1 MRIGINTLF
10 MIPEHVGGTEI
21 YLRNL
26 LINLAKIDNEN
37 EYILFTNKENFGT
50 FGIEQDNFSEVLCNI
65 PARLRPLRMLWE
77 QLVLPLQIKKHNI
90 DILHSPGYVS
100 PLLASCPSVVTIHDM
115 QYYYYPKNFVKAR
128 LIYFKIFVPL
138 SAKKATKIITVSN
151 NSKKDIVNILK
162 IPEDK
167 VIVTYAASRSL
178 NRRNLKDEIK
188 RREAMQKYSIEGRYI
203 LSVASLLPH
212 KNLDGLIYAFEK
224 IANKIEHQ
232 LILVGI
238 KETALKDIQSTL
250 EQVGILKD
258 RIKVL
263 GFVADK
269 DLFYLYS
276 GADLFVLPSLFE
288 GFGLPILEA
297 MSCGCPVMASNV
309 TSIPEIVGEAGLL
322 INPRDI
328 DDIST
333 KMYMILTNDQLKRD
347 LIKRGYER
355 VKTFSWLEMAKKTL
369 KVYKTA
375 FEERSKVRDS

>member
-1 MRIGINTLF
+1 MV
-10 MIPEHVGGTEI
+10 PEHVGGTEI

-37 EYILFTNKENFGT
+37 EYILFTNKENHGT

-65 PARLRPLRMLWE
+65 PAKLRPLRMLWE
-77 QLVLPLQIKKHNI
+77 QLVLPLQVKEYNI
-90 DILHSPGYVS
+90 DIIHSLGYVS

-115 QYYYYPKNFVKAR
+115 QYYYYPQNFMKAR

-138 SAKKATKIITVSN
+138 SAKKAKKIITISN

-162 IPEDK
+162 IPEEK
-167 VIVTYAASRSL
+167 VIVTYGASRSL
-178 NRRNLKDEIK
+178 NSRNLQDEVK
-188 RREAMQKYSIEGRYI
+188 RRGIMQKYSIDGKYI

-212 KNLDGLIYAFEK
+212 KNLDSLVYAFGK
-224 IANKIEHQ
+224 IANRIEHQ
-232 LILVGI
+232 LVLVGI
-238 KETALKDIQSTL
+238 KETALRDIQSAL

-258 RIKVL
+258 RIKIL
-263 GFVADK
+263 GFVTDR

-288 GFGLPILEA
+288 GFGLPVLEA
-297 MSCGCPVMASNV
+297 MSCGCPVAASNV
-309 TSIPEIVGEAGLL
+309 TSLPEIVGGAGLL
-322 INPRDI
+322 FNPRDM
-328 DDIST
+328 DDIGT

-347 LIKRGYER
+347 LIKRGYGR

-369 KVYKTA
+369 EVYKTA
-375 FEERSKVRDS
+375 FEERSKA